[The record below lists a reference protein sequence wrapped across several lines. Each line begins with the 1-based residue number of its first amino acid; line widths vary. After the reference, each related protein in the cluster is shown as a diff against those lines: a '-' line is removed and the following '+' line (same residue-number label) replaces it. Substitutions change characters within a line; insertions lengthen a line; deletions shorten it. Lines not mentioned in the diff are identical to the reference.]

1 MTDIRRDFL
10 AVTKLI
16 PGMASYAVFA
26 SEDF

>member
-16 PGMASYAVFA
+16 PGMTGYTVF
-26 SEDF
+26 SGGDF